1 MNSVRSLC
9 ADIECGFV
17 FTEPLLS
24 GKSAKNCPGRFAR
37 SIESEVSPLSVLVLI
52 LAVLTLI
59 VLVLT
64 VLLILL
70 ILLVSV
76 LILLVS
82 VLILIVLV
90 ILVGHCFS
98 SYGAR
103 LRKYPAFRRTD
114 ILLRGR
120 GIIQESCA
128 NIIADRT

>member
-1 MNSVRSLC
+1 MNSVRRLC

-52 LAVLTLI
+52 LILAVLTLI

-64 VLLILL
+64 VLLIL
-70 ILLVSV
+70 

>member
-1 MNSVRSLC
+1 MRLCFYRAAFVWKKRKKLPRTIRPGHLAGVR
-9 ADIECGFV
+9 
-17 FTEPLLS
+17 T
-24 GKSAKNCPGRFAR
+24 
-37 SIESEVSPLSVLVLI
+37 LSVLVLI

-59 VLVLT
+59 VLVLA
-64 VLLILL
+64 VLLIL
-70 ILLVSV
+70 

-128 NIIADRT
+128 NIISDRT

>member
-70 ILLVSV
+70 
-76 LILLVS
+76 VS

-128 NIIADRT
+128 NIIADRTCFFAYRVV

>member
-1 MNSVRSLC
+1 MNSVRSFC

-70 ILLVSV
+70 
-76 LILLVS
+76 VS

>member
-1 MNSVRSLC
+1 MNSVRRLC

-37 SIESEVSPLSVLVLI
+37 SIESVSPLSVLVLI

-64 VLLILL
+64 VLLIL
-70 ILLVSV
+70 

>member
-1 MNSVRSLC
+1 VNSVRSLC

-76 LILLVS
+76 LI
-82 VLILIVLV
+82 VLV

>member
-1 MNSVRSLC
+1 MNSVRRLC

-76 LILLVS
+76 LIL
-82 VLILIVLV
+82 IVLV

-98 SYGAR
+98 SYGAS

>member
-1 MNSVRSLC
+1 MPRTIRPEHLAGVR
-9 ADIECGFV
+9 
-17 FTEPLLS
+17 T
-24 GKSAKNCPGRFAR
+24 
-37 SIESEVSPLSVLVLI
+37 LSVLVLI

-59 VLVLT
+59 VLVLA

-76 LILLVS
+76 LIL
-82 VLILIVLV
+82 IV
-90 ILVGHCFS
+90 LVGHCFS

>member
-1 MNSVRSLC
+1 MRLC
-9 ADIECGFV
+9 
-17 FTEPLLS
+17 LLQS
-24 GKSAKNCPGRFAR
+24 RFCLEKSAKNCPGRFAR
-37 SIESEVSPLSVLVLI
+37 SIEFEVSPLSVLVLILI

-59 VLVLT
+59 VLVL
-64 VLLILL
+64 LIL
-70 ILLVSV
+70 

>member
-64 VLLILL
+64 VLTVLL
-70 ILLVSV
+70 IL

>member
-70 ILLVSV
+70 
-76 LILLVS
+76 VS

-128 NIIADRT
+128 NIIVDRT

>member
-52 LAVLTLI
+52 LAVL
-59 VLVLT
+59 
-64 VLLILL
+64 LIL
-70 ILLVSV
+70 

-128 NIIADRT
+128 NIISDRT

>member
-52 LAVLTLI
+52 LAVLALI

-70 ILLVSV
+70 IL

-103 LRKYPAFRRTD
+103 LRKYPAFRRTG

>member
-1 MNSVRSLC
+1 MRLC
-9 ADIECGFV
+9 
-17 FTEPLLS
+17 LLQS
-24 GKSAKNCPGRFAR
+24 RFCLEKSAKNCPGRFAR
-37 SIESEVSPLSVLVLI
+37 SIEPEVSPLSVLVLI
-52 LAVLTLI
+52 LAVL
-59 VLVLT
+59 
-64 VLLILL
+64 LIL
-70 ILLVSV
+70 

>member
-1 MNSVRSLC
+1 MGLLVGL
-9 ADIECGFV
+9 
-17 FTEPLLS
+17 PLMLF
-24 GKSAKNCPGRFAR
+24 RLLF
-37 SIESEVSPLSVLVLI
+37 
-52 LAVLTLI
+52 I
-59 VLVLT
+59 VLRLAIP
-64 VLLILL
+64 IL
-70 ILLVSV
+70 

>member
-76 LILLVS
+76 LIL
-82 VLILIVLV
+82 IVLV

-103 LRKYPAFRRTD
+103 LRSHFPHE
-114 ILLRGR
+114 
-120 GIIQESCA
+120 Q
-128 NIIADRT
+128 

>member
-1 MNSVRSLC
+1 M
-9 ADIECGFV
+9 
-17 FTEPLLS
+17 S

-52 LAVLTLI
+52 LILAVLTLI

-64 VLLILL
+64 VLLIL
-70 ILLVSV
+70 

>member
-1 MNSVRSLC
+1 MNSVRRLC

-52 LAVLTLI
+52 LILAVLTLI
-59 VLVLT
+59 VLVL
-64 VLLILL
+64 LIL
-70 ILLVSV
+70 

-120 GIIQESCA
+120 GIIQESCS

>member
-1 MNSVRSLC
+1 MNAALFLQSRFCLEKAQKTAPDDSPGALSLKSVRYL
-9 ADIECGFV
+9 FW
-17 FTEPLLS
+17 
-24 GKSAKNCPGRFAR
+24 
-37 SIESEVSPLSVLVLI
+37 
-52 LAVLTLI
+52 I

-64 VLLILL
+64 VLLIL
-70 ILLVSV
+70 

>member
-1 MNSVRSLC
+1 VNSVRSLC

-70 ILLVSV
+70 I
-76 LILLVS
+76 S

>member
-1 MNSVRSLC
+1 MNSVRRLC

-52 LAVLTLI
+52 LILAVLTLI
-59 VLVLT
+59 VLVL
-64 VLLILL
+64 LIL
-70 ILLVSV
+70 

-128 NIIADRT
+128 NITADRT

>member
-70 ILLVSV
+70 
-76 LILLVS
+76 VS

-103 LRKYPAFRRTD
+103 LRKYQAFRRTD
-114 ILLRGR
+114 ILLRGS

>member
-76 LILLVS
+76 LIL
-82 VLILIVLV
+82 IVLV

-114 ILLRGR
+114 ILLRGS

>member
-1 MNSVRSLC
+1 VNSVRRLC

-70 ILLVSV
+70 
-76 LILLVS
+76 VS

>member
-70 ILLVSV
+70 ILL
-76 LILLVS
+76 ILLVS
-82 VLILIVLV
+82 VLILIVLIVLV

>member
-59 VLVLT
+59 VLALT
-64 VLLILL
+64 VL
-70 ILLVSV
+70 

>member
-52 LAVLTLI
+52 LAVLALI

-70 ILLVSV
+70 IL

>member
-1 MNSVRSLC
+1 MRLC
-9 ADIECGFV
+9 FYRAAFV
-17 FTEPLLS
+17 W
-24 GKSAKNCPGRFAR
+24 KKRKNCPGRFAR

>member
-1 MNSVRSLC
+1 M
-9 ADIECGFV
+9 
-17 FTEPLLS
+17 S

-37 SIESEVSPLSVLVLI
+37 SIESEVSPLSVLVL
-52 LAVLTLI
+52 TLI

-64 VLLILL
+64 VLLIL
-70 ILLVSV
+70 

>member
-76 LILLVS
+76 LIL
-82 VLILIVLV
+82 IV
-90 ILVGHCFS
+90 LVGHCFS

>member
-1 MNSVRSLC
+1 MRLC
-9 ADIECGFV
+9 
-17 FTEPLLS
+17 LLQS
-24 GKSAKNCPGRFAR
+24 RFCLEKSAKNCPGRFAR
-37 SIESEVSPLSVLVLI
+37 SIEPEVSPLSVLVLI

-76 LILLVS
+76 
-82 VLILIVLV
+82 LIVLV

>member
-1 MNSVRSLC
+1 MNSVRRLC

-52 LAVLTLI
+52 LILAVLTLI

-76 LILLVS
+76 
-82 VLILIVLV
+82 LIVLV

>member
-70 ILLVSV
+70 ILL
-76 LILLVS
+76 ILLVS

-128 NIIADRT
+128 NIIVDRT

>member
-1 MNSVRSLC
+1 MNFVRSLC

-70 ILLVSV
+70 ILL
-76 LILLVS
+76 ILLVS

>member
-1 MNSVRSLC
+1 MRRL
-9 ADIECGFV
+9 
-17 FTEPLLS
+17 PL
-24 GKSAKNCPGRFAR
+24 
-37 SIESEVSPLSVLVLI
+37 V
-52 LAVLTLI
+52 
-59 VLVLT
+59 
-64 VLLILL
+64 VLLILVLLLVLLVLL
-70 ILLVSV
+70 IL

-103 LRKYPAFRRTD
+103 LSKYPAFRRTD

-128 NIIADRT
+128 NIISDRT

>member
-1 MNSVRSLC
+1 MNSVRRLC

-52 LAVLTLI
+52 LILAVLTLI
-59 VLVLT
+59 VLVL
-64 VLLILL
+64 LIL
-70 ILLVSV
+70 

-128 NIIADRT
+128 NIVADRT

>member
-1 MNSVRSLC
+1 VNSVRSLC

-52 LAVLTLI
+52 LAVLALI

-70 ILLVSV
+70 IL